1 MPKDRDIPETKK
13 EPDGQPEP
21 KSVSAPEPPE
31 PKISIREFAD
41 GASQSRTLL
50 AGFIQYCKTS
60 GGPVRR
66 TRADWA
72 AELKAWSEK
81 PA

>member
-1 MPKDRDIPETKK
+1 MPKDREMPEPKK
-13 EPDGQPEP
+13 EPDGQSES
-21 KSVSAPEPPE
+21 KSVPAPEPPE

-50 AGFIQYCKTS
+50 AGFIQHCKTC

-72 AELKAWSEK
+72 AELKAWSEQ